1 MSFITRSAEL
11 PRYGKYPGA
20 RPIGELLENGIVVLD
35 KWPGPTSH
43 DVASMVKNV
52 LGRAK
57 AGHGGTLDPMVSG
70 VLVITLDNACKV
82 IPALQGQDKEY
93 VGIMRLHRDVS
104 GNELLGAVKKF
115 TGEIT
120 QRPPVRSA
128 VLRRERKRTVHGFEI
143 LEHKDRD
150 VLFRVRCEAGTYVR
164 VLCHKIGELLG
175 GAHMK
180 ELRRTAAGRFTE
192 ADAVRIHDIAD
203 AYADWKE
210 KGSEDIRN
218 YVLPV
223 EAAAEHLGKIII
235 KDSAVY
241 SVANGSPLYSTGI
254 SRIEDTVKKGGMV
267 ALLTLRGEFVAL
279 GRAEMDATDKRK
291 GVAAKIDRVIMKE
304 PYPNSRF
311 K

>member
-1 MSFITRSAEL
+1 MSFITRSVEL

-20 RPIGELLENGIVVLD
+20 RPIEELLANGIVVLD
-35 KWPGPTSH
+35 KWQGPTSH
-43 DVASMVKNV
+43 DVASIVKNV
-52 LGRAK
+52 LGRTK
-57 AGHGGTLDPMVSG
+57 TGHGGTLDPMVSG

-93 VGIMRLHRDVS
+93 VGVMRLHKDVT
-104 GNELLGAVKKF
+104 EKEILGAVKKF

-128 VLRRERKRTVHGFEI
+128 VVRRERKRTVHSFGVLEI
-143 LEHKDRD
+143 RERD

-164 VLCHKIGELLG
+164 VLCHKIGEILG

-180 ELRRTAAGRFTE
+180 ELRRTAAGRFNE
-192 ADAVRIHDIAD
+192 SDAVKIHDIAD
-203 AYADWKE
+203 AYAGWKE
-210 KGSEDIRN
+210 SSSEDIRK

-223 EAAAEHLGKIII
+223 EAAIEHLGKIIL

-267 ALLTLRGEFVAL
+267 ALLTLRGELVAL
-279 GRAEMDATDKRK
+279 GRAEANAADARK
-291 GVAAKIDRVIMKE
+291 GIAAKIDRVIMKE
-304 PYPNSRF
+304 PYP
-311 K
+311 KI

>member
-1 MSFITRSAEL
+1 MSFIIRSAEL
-11 PRYGKYPGA
+11 PRYGKYPGT
-20 RPIGELLENGIVVLD
+20 RPVPELLENGIVVLD
-35 KWPGPTSH
+35 KWQGPTSH
-43 DVASMVKNV
+43 DVASMVKNL

-57 AGHGGTLDPMVSG
+57 TGHGGTLDPMVSG
-70 VLVITLDNACKV
+70 VLLITLDNACKV

-93 VGIMRLHRDVS
+93 VGIMRLHKDVPEK
-104 GNELLGAVKKF
+104 ELLGAVKKF
-115 TGEIT
+115 IGEIT

-128 VLRRERKRTVHGFEI
+128 VLRRERKRTVHSFEV
-143 LEHKDRD
+143 LEFKGRD

-192 ADAVRIHDIAD
+192 ANAIRMHDLAD

-210 KGSEDIRN
+210 KGSEEIRN

-223 EAAAEHLGKIII
+223 EAAIEHIGKIIL

-254 SRIEDTVKKGGMV
+254 SRIEDTVKNGGMV
-267 ALLTLRGEFVAL
+267 ALLTLRGELVAL
-279 GRAEMDATDKRK
+279 GYAETDAADKRK
-291 GVAAKIDRVIMKE
+291 GITAKIDRVKMKQ
-304 PYPNSRF
+304 PYP
-311 K
+311 KI

>member
-1 MSFITRSAEL
+1 MSFIIRSAEL

-20 RPIGELLENGIVVLD
+20 RPIEDLLENGIVVLD
-35 KWPGPTSH
+35 KWQGPTSH

-52 LGRAK
+52 LGRTK
-57 AGHGGTLDPMVSG
+57 TGHGGTLDPMVSG

-93 VGIMRLHRDVS
+93 VGIMRLHRDVTE
-104 GNELLGAVKKF
+104 NELLGAVNKF
-115 TGEIT
+115 IGEIT

-128 VLRRERKRTVHGFEI
+128 VLRRERKRKVYSFEI
-143 LEHKDRD
+143 IEHNERD

-180 ELRRTAAGRFTE
+180 ELRRISAGRFTE
-192 ADAVRIHDIAD
+192 ADTVRIHDIAD
-203 AYADWKE
+203 AYIDWKE
-210 KGSEDIRN
+210 KGSEEIRN

-254 SRIEDTVKKGGMV
+254 SRIEDGIKKDDMV
-267 ALLTLRGEFVAL
+267 AILTLRGEFVAL
-279 GRAEMDATDKRK
+279 GYSQIDGTDTRK
-291 GVAAKIDRVIMKE
+291 GIAAKIDRVIMKQ
-304 PYPNSRF
+304 PYP
-311 K
+311 KI